1 MGTFKKW
8 SVSKRV
14 FCPNKAAR
22 RARFRA
28 FRCLRVTGNVFFA
41 FPYGIETC
49 LVLVCVAVA
58 PFCRIKIWRDSATP
72 QKRCGSSLQPS
83 VSRALQFAQQRLELR
98 GAGRLLCGYVSHGQH
113 LGASVKGRGCGGGRV
128 DGGPADRHCGEH
140 RRGQKKPAR
149 GWLRKS
155 RAWHRRGS
163 DGYGSCDG
171 RGGWRLGNR
180 RRRDNRNRHLRSYV
194 QHRHEVRRGGF
205 HWHRGRGQ
213 AGLPE
218 HGHDVGAVDGRSFCR
233 CCRRRRAEAH
243 HERRHGKIVRGW

>member
-1 MGTFKKW
+1 MGPPAAFPGVGDAAGGPVGGVVCWCPRKVKKVVRGRNAGRRFALGREIDSEIVARMGTFKKW

-28 FRCLRVTGNVFFA
+28 FRCLRVTGNVIFA

-128 DGGPADRHCGEH
+128 DGGPADRHRGEH

-149 GWLRKS
+149 G
-155 RAWHRRGS
+155 
-163 DGYGSCDG
+163 
-171 RGGWRLGNR
+171 
-180 RRRDNRNRHLRSYV
+180 
-194 QHRHEVRRGGF
+194 
-205 HWHRGRGQ
+205 
-213 AGLPE
+213 
-218 HGHDVGAVDGRSFCR
+218 
-233 CCRRRRAEAH
+233 
-243 HERRHGKIVRGW
+243 